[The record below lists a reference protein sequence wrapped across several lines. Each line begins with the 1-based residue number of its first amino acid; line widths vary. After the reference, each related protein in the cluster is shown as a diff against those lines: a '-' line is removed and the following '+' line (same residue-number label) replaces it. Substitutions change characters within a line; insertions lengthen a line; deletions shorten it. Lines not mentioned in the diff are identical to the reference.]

1 VLTPA
6 LRDKLEPALR
16 LLLRDGPD
24 NPFYSYESRQRQS
37 GGREYDVL
45 VRTTA
50 PDSFAE
56 ASFSLG
62 AIPDTPGAV
71 AIVTA
76 RLTPE
81 EIRRAATLDIVT
93 GISNP
98 SEAQFH

>member
-16 LLLRDGPD
+16 LLFRDGPD

-37 GGREYDVL
+37 GDREYAVL

-56 ASFSLG
+56 AGFTLG
-62 AIPDTPGAV
+62 AIPDTPGSV

-81 EIRRAATLDIVT
+81 EIRRAATLDIVK